1 MLKPKY
7 FISKDSEFVIENY
20 NSAPTFASFLPGIAG
35 AWGIPMWVFYANRGQ
50 CITSF
55 GIHDKDGSLM
65 EFQAAN
71 KAYRSVALNGF
82 RTFIKVSGTVY
93 EPFLEVSGNVQ
104 DMKISHG
111 SLEISEKNK
120 HMGLDITVKYFTLP
134 GETFPAL
141 VRVLKIKNTS
151 SKKTMDIMDGMPAI
165 IPVGFAN
172 VLLKNISQTI
182 EAWSIVENLEN
193 GIPFYKLKVS
203 PADVS
208 ETIFIK
214 EGNFMISNAY
224 MKGKVSDTEAIVDP
238 KLVFGEVS
246 GLEFPGNFAEKNFKV
261 PADQVKEGFIPAAFA
276 YKKAVLK
283 KNAEIEIISVF
294 GRIDSVEE
302 LNRISDH
309 IKNRS
314 YIALKEKENT
324 DLINNINAN
333 AFTDSAST
341 AFNLYTA
348 QTYLDNVMRG
358 GLPISFGN
366 KVFYSYYRKHGDMER
381 DYNDFKVVPSYLSQG
396 NGNYRDINQNRRSD
410 VFFNP
415 DVRGSNVMRF
425 FELVQLDGY
434 NPLVVLPER
443 YKVMDREKAKALIAK
458 HIKSGTDHY
467 DEVISSPFMVGSL
480 VKAFENDGATFKI
493 SREAFLTELLA
504 ISTEIAEAA
513 HGEGY
518 WIDHFSYNT
527 DLLESFGAV
536 YPEEVKALLFNNK
549 TLTFRESDHIVLD
562 RADKYHLVNGK
573 VRQYRSVKV
582 DAEKKALVDS
592 RKDLKWAVRTAN
604 GKGEIY
610 RTTIAAKILTLI
622 ATKISSLDPNGIGIE
637 MEAEKPDWY
646 DALNGLPGL
655 IGSSLSETLEL
666 KRLCQYLLDH
676 VDGKTKVAL
685 PVEVSSFITELNGA
699 LNEADTFTYWNNST
713 SAREAYRHATK
724 LGISGKEA
732 VLDGTFIKAFIDKCV
747 VKCNAGIKKSLRS
760 YKNYYTYFINEAS
773 DFDNVGGRIVV
784 KKFSQKPLPLFLEGF
799 VHALKVEKDLGIYG
813 TVRKSGLFDKKLK
826 MYKVNSSLKDETIE
840 IGRAKVFAA
849 GWLENESVFLHME
862 YKYLL
867 EILKAGMYKEFFS
880 DMKDALIPFT
890 DPAVYKRSI
899 FENSSFIAS
908 SAHPDPNIHGR
919 GYVARL
925 SGGAA
930 EFLDMWIIMTTG
942 KNMFQLDQKGN
953 LTFRLAPILPA
964 WLFKKTHFSF
974 KLLGSIDV
982 TYINEKKKDTFA
994 GLKVASY
1001 KLKFENKE
1009 IELKTPILE
1018 EKYALL
1024 IRERKVKKIIVT
1036 LA

>member
-20 NSAPTFASFLPGIAG
+20 NSSPTFASFLPGIAG
-35 AWGIPMWVFYANRGQ
+35 AWGIPMWAFYANRGQ
-50 CITSF
+50 CVTSF
-55 GIHDKDGSLM
+55 GIHDKDGALM

-71 KAYRSVALNGF
+71 KAYRSVATNGF
-82 RTFIKVSGTVY
+82 RTFIKVAGKIY
-93 EPFLEVSGNVQ
+93 EPFLEVSSNVQ
-104 DMKISHG
+104 DMKIKHE
-111 SLEISEKNK
+111 SLEISEANE
-120 HMGLDITVKYFTLP
+120 HLGLEVTVKYFTLP

-141 VRVLKIKNTS
+141 VRVLKIRNTS
-151 SKKTMDIMDGMPAI
+151 SKKTLEIIDGMPAI

-172 VLLKNISQTI
+172 ILLKNISQTI

-203 PADVS
+203 PADGS

-214 EGNFMISNAY
+214 EGNFMISNSY
-224 MKGKVSDTEAIVDP
+224 IKGKVSETEAIVDP

-261 PADQVKEGFIPAAFA
+261 PADQIKEGFIPSAFS
-276 YKKAVLK
+276 YKKVVLE
-283 KNAEIEIISVF
+283 KNADIEIISVF

-314 YIALKEKENT
+314 YIALKDKENT
-324 DLINNINAN
+324 DLINSINAH
-333 AFTDSAST
+333 AKTDSAST

-366 KVFYSYYRKHGDMER
+366 KVFYCYYRKHGDMER
-381 DYNDFKVVPSYLSQG
+381 DYNDFKLVPSYLSQG

-410 VFFNP
+410 IFFNP
-415 DVRGSNVMRF
+415 DVKGSNVLRF

-434 NPLVVLPER
+434 NPLVVLPEH
-443 YKVMDREKAKALIAK
+443 YQVNSREKAKALILK

-467 DEVISSPFMVGSL
+467 DEIITEPFMVGRL
-480 VKAFENDGATFKI
+480 IKAFENDGASFKI
-493 SREAFLTELLA
+493 SREAFLSDLLG

-518 WIDHFSYNT
+518 WTDHFTYNT
-527 DLLESFGAV
+527 DLLESYGAM
-536 YPEEVKALLFNNK
+536 YPEEVKDLLFNNK
-549 TLTFRESDHIVLD
+549 TLAFRDSDHVVLA

-573 VRQYRSVKV
+573 VRQYRSVKI
-582 DAEKKALVDS
+582 DMEKRALIDS
-592 RKDLKWAVRTAN
+592 RKDLKWLVRDN
-604 GKGEIY
+604 FGKGAIY
-610 RTTIAAKILTLI
+610 KTTISAKILTLI
-622 ATKISSLDPNGIGIE
+622 VNKISSLDPNGIGIE

-676 VDGKTKVAL
+676 IDSKTKIAI
-685 PVEVSSFITELNGA
+685 PVEVNSF
-699 LNEADTFTYWNNST
+699 LNELSGYFNEGDAFTYWNNATT
-713 SAREAYRHATK
+713 SRESYRHTTK
-724 LGISGKEA
+724 LGISGKET
-732 VLDGTFIKAFIDKCV
+732 VLDGLSIKAFLDKCIM
-747 VKCNAGIKKSLRS
+747 KCNAGIKKCLRS
-760 YKNYYTYFINEAS
+760 YKNYYTYFINEAA
-773 DFDNVGGRIVV
+773 DFDNVGGHIIV

-799 VHALKVEKDLGIYG
+799 VHALKVEKDLDIYG
-813 TVRKSGLFDKKLK
+813 NVRKSKLFDKKLK

-840 IGRAKVFAA
+840 IGRTKVFAP

-867 EILKAGMYKEFFS
+867 ELLKAGLYKEFFS
-880 DMKDALIPFT
+880 DMKDAMIPFT

-899 FENSSFIAS
+899 LENSSFIAS

-919 GYVARL
+919 GYIARL

-942 KNMFQLDQKGN
+942 KNMFALDQKGN
-953 LTFRLAPILPA
+953 LTFKLAPILPA
-964 WLFKKTHFSF
+964 WLFKKTRFSF
-974 KLLGSIDV
+974 KLLGAIDV

-994 GLKVASY
+994 GLKVVSY
-1001 KLKFENKE
+1001 KLTLDNKE
-1009 IELKTPILE
+1009 IELKTAVLE

-1024 IRERKVKKIIVT
+1024 IRRRLVKRIIVT